1 MNNIINKMYQYA
13 KWLEENILKYEIEKN
28 LNLTNEDLEQINR
41 ELNESNT
48 RELES

>member
-28 LNLTNEDLEQINR
+28 LNLTNEDLEQINL
-41 ELNESNT
+41 ELNKSNT

>member
-1 MNNIINKMYQYA
+1 MNNIISKMYQYA

-41 ELNESNT
+41 ELNESDT